1 MSIKTKLVLSNIAM
15 CVIPLVLCIFTF
27 VGLNNLYNKKLYSY
41 YSIDTRRERP
51 FLNPYMELKF
61 IDMKQFDYIQ
71 KQLDA
76 VPDDFLNGNF
86 LKDLNKSLVQKNSY
100 IIVEKNDKII
110 FNGGSKNNKK
120 LLNEIVNANYSTRK
134 EKFRESQNI
143 YDDSNLIVKQ
153 IKFVFSNGKEGNLFF
168 IIDSSK
174 LLEISK
180 EFVIAIIISI
190 ILIVCLTSGF
200 ITFLVSRSIIIPLK
214 QLKVG
219 TEQIRDGNLNFEV
232 KAESKDEIGEV
243 CEAFDDMR
251 KKLKESIELQI
262 QYEDNRKELISNIS
276 HDLKTPLT
284 AIKGYVEGIKDGV
297 ADTPQKMDK
306 YINTIYNKTQS
317 MDHLIEELLTYSKLD
332 LKKLPFH
339 FIDIDFVK
347 YMSDIMEECRF
358 DVEKNGME
366 FYYNNLAKGKIITHI
381 DVQSISR
388 VITNII
394 SNSIK
399 YMNKA
404 EGKISVEMSSDDEYV
419 TVKVKDNGKGI
430 SEEALPYIFDRF
442 YREDSSR
449 NTLHGGSGLG
459 LAICKKIIDEHGGR
473 VGAKSKK
480 DIGTEIWFSIKINKL
495 ES

>member
-1 MSIKTKLVLSNIAM
+1 M
-15 CVIPLVLCIFTF
+15 
-27 VGLNNLYNKKLYSY
+27 
-41 YSIDTRRERP
+41 
-51 FLNPYMELKF
+51 
-61 IDMKQFDYIQ
+61 
-71 KQLDA
+71 
-76 VPDDFLNGNF
+76 
-86 LKDLNKSLVQKNSY
+86 
-100 IIVEKNDKII
+100 EKNDKTI
-110 FNGGSKNNKK
+110 FNGSLKNNKE
-120 LLNEIVNANYSTRK
+120 LLNKIASEDYSIHK
-134 EKFRESQNI
+134 EKFWESQSI
-143 YDDSNLIVKQ
+143 YDDSNLVVKQ
-153 IKFVFSNGKEGNLFF
+153 IKFVFPDGKDGNIFF
-168 IIDSSK
+168 IVDAGK
-174 LLEISK
+174 LYELSK
-180 EFVIAIIISI
+180 EFIIAIIISA
-190 ILIVCLTSGF
+190 ILIICLTSGF
-200 ITFLVSRSIIIPLK
+200 ITFLVSRSILIPLK

-219 TEQIRDGNLNFEV
+219 TEKIRDGNLNFEV
-232 KAESKDEIGEV
+232 KVESKDEIGEV

-262 QYEDNRKELISNIS
+262 QYENNRKELISNIS

-284 AIKGYVEGIKDGV
+284 AIKGYVEGIRDGV
-297 ADTPQKMDK
+297 ADTPQKMDR

-332 LKKLPFH
+332 LKKLPFY

-366 FYYNNLAKGKIITHI
+366 FSYNNLVKGKIITHI

-399 YMNKA
+399 YMNK
-404 EGKISVEMSSDDEYV
+404 EKGKISVEMRNDSDYV

-449 NTLHGGSGLG
+449 NTLKGGSGLG
-459 LAICKKIIDEHGGR
+459 LAICKKIIDEHGGN
-473 VGAKSKK
+473 VGARSKK
-480 DIGTEIWFSIKINKL
+480 NIGTEIWFSIKISKL